1 MHWRNRN
8 CVLGR
13 LEVQHLQEEA
23 RRRDFCQIILGTC
36 FVMFYE
42 WLSNIEYGDD
52 AWPTLQWKRRI
63 GTRLMLMPACRIN
76 CAPNCHILGN
86 AIMASMEVCLCFCL
100 LFWCCVFEAYYSLS
114 VKQENVDL
122 LLCYIFVYLPAVVL
136 IAYIFCTNSFLT
148 FTFLGV
154 AIEYCVLCNSIV

>member
-23 RRRDFCQIILGTC
+23 RRHDFLPDY
-36 FVMFYE
+36 FRHMFCHVL
-42 WLSNIEYGDD
+42 WVIIEYGDD

-100 LFWCCVFEAYYSLS
+100 LFWCCIFEAYYSLS